1 MSQNKSDSKAHN
13 AEITQGENT
22 EIEGVPKAYNAEMGQ
37 WRSVIMMIG
46 YPITIIDQMND
57 EEATEPPVMFYDLL
71 QAKEPLV

>member
-1 MSQNKSDSKAHN
+1 
-13 AEITQGENT
+13 
-22 EIEGVPKAYNAEMGQ
+22 
-37 WRSVIMMIG
+37 MMIG